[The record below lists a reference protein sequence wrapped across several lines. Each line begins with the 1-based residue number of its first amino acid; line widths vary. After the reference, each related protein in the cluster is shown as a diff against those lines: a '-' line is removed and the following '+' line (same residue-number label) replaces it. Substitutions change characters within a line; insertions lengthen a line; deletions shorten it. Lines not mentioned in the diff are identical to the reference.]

1 MRVTPLL
8 LLIILTNLGVGN
20 AFSQEFLVIED
31 FEQYEVNSLPY
42 LWRMPD
48 KNMRSMRE
56 LPLDHARP
64 SDFVDVVAEDDG
76 NILRAYTEGESVQI
90 ALSRA
95 DKLVWNLESFPRLR
109 WRWRADELPDGARE
123 DTRSLN
129 DTGAALYVAFDCN
142 DWLGRP
148 CTIKYTYSSTLPT
161 DTRVRYGR
169 LFAWVVTTAS
179 DVMGEWVTIER
190 NVVQDYER
198 IFGRTPPGNP
208 IYIMIWSDS
217 DNTGGVADVY
227 FDDLVVLA
235 EG

>member
-1 MRVTPLL
+1 MRITPMLL
-8 LLIILTNLGVGN
+8 LVILMNLGTDN
-20 AFSQEFLVIED
+20 AFSQEFVVIED
-31 FEQYEVNSLPY
+31 FEQYEVHSLPH

-64 SDFVDVVAEDDG
+64 NEFVNVVAEDDG
-76 NILRAYTEGESVQI
+76 NILRAYTAGESVQV

-95 DKLVWNLESFPRLR
+95 DELVWNLESFPRLR

-123 DTRSLN
+123 DTRRLN

-148 CTIKYTYSSTLPT
+148 CTIKYTYSSTLPK
-161 DTRVRYGR
+161 DTRVRYGK
-169 LFAWVVTTAS
+169 LFAWVATTAR
-179 DVMGEWVTIER
+179 DVMGDWVTIER

-198 IFGRTPPGNP
+198 LFGSAPPGNP

-235 EG
+235 EE

>member
-8 LLIILTNLGVGN
+8 LLIILTNLGTGS
-20 AFSQEFLVIED
+20 AFSQEIMVIED
-31 FEQYEVNSLPY
+31 FEQYEAHSLPH

-48 KNMRSMRE
+48 KNMGRMRD
-56 LPLDHARP
+56 LPPDHAKP
-64 SDFVDVVAEDDG
+64 NEFVNVVAEGDG
-76 NILRAYTEGESVQI
+76 NVLRAYTEGESVQV

-95 DKLVWNLESFPRLR
+95 DELVWNLESFPRLR

-123 DTRSLN
+123 DTRGLN

-169 LFAWVVTTAS
+169 LFAWVVTTAR
-179 DVMGEWVTIER
+179 DVMGDWVTVER

-198 IFGRTPPGNP
+198 LFGSAPPGNP

>member
-1 MRVTPLL
+1 MRVTLLL
-8 LLIILTNLGVGN
+8 LLIIVTNLGKGN
-20 AFSQEFLVIED
+20 AFSQELLVIED
-31 FEQYEVNSLPY
+31 FEQYEVNSLPH

-48 KNMRSMRE
+48 KNMRRMRE
-56 LPLDHARP
+56 LPPDHARP
-64 SDFVDVVAEDDG
+64 NEFVNVIAEDGG
-76 NILRAYTEGESVQI
+76 NILRAYTEGESVQV

-95 DKLVWNLESFPRLR
+95 DELVWNLESFPRLR
-109 WRWRADELPDGARE
+109 WRWRADKLPDGARE

-148 CTIKYTYSSTLPT
+148 CTIKYTYSSTLPIGT
-161 DTRVRYGR
+161 QVRYGR
-169 LFAWVVTTAS
+169 LFAWVVTTAR
-179 DVMGEWVTIER
+179 DVMGDWVTIER
-190 NVVQDYER
+190 NVVEDYER
-198 IFGRTPPGNP
+198 LFGRTPPGNP

-217 DNTGGVADVY
+217 DNTGRVADVY

>member
-1 MRVTPLL
+1 MRVTLL
-8 LLIILTNLGVGN
+8 LVLIILTNMGMTN
-20 AFSQEFLVIED
+20 AFSQEVLVIED
-31 FEQYEVNSLPY
+31 FEQYEVNSLPH

-48 KNMRSMRE
+48 KNLRSMRV
-56 LPLDHARP
+56 LPPDHAKP
-64 SDFVDVVAEDDG
+64 NEFVNVIAEDNG
-76 NILRAYTEGESVQI
+76 NVLRAYTEGESVQV

-95 DKLVWNLESFPRLR
+95 DELAWDLESFPRLR

-161 DTRVRYGR
+161 DTRTRYGR
-169 LFAWVVTTAS
+169 LFAWVVTTAL
-179 DVMGEWVTIER
+179 DVMGDWVTIER
-190 NVVQDYER
+190 NVIRDYEQL
-198 IFGRTPPGNP
+198 FGSVPSGNP

-235 EG
+235 EE

>member
-1 MRVTPLL
+1 MRVTLL
-8 LLIILTNLGVGN
+8 LVLIILTNLGMTN
-20 AFSQEFLVIED
+20 AFSQEILVIED
-31 FEQYEVNSLPY
+31 FEQYEVLSLPH

-48 KNMRSMRE
+48 KNLRSMRV
-56 LPLDHARP
+56 LPPDHARP
-64 SDFVDVVAEDDG
+64 NEFVNVIAEDNG
-76 NILRAYTEGESVQI
+76 NVLRAYTEGESVQV

-95 DKLVWNLESFPRLR
+95 DELAWDLESFPRLR

-161 DTRVRYGR
+161 DTRARYGK
-169 LFAWVVTTAS
+169 LFAWVVTTAL
-179 DVMGEWVTIER
+179 DVMGDWVTVER
-190 NVVQDYER
+190 NVIRDYEQL
-198 IFGRTPPGNP
+198 FGSVPSGNP

-235 EG
+235 EE

>member
-8 LLIILTNLGVGN
+8 LLIILTNLGTGN

-31 FEQYEVNSLPY
+31 FEQYEVNSLPH

-64 SDFVDVVAEDDG
+64 NDFVDVVAEDAG
-76 NILRAYTEGESVQI
+76 NVLRAYTEGESVQV

-95 DKLVWNLESFPRLR
+95 DELVWNIESFPRLR